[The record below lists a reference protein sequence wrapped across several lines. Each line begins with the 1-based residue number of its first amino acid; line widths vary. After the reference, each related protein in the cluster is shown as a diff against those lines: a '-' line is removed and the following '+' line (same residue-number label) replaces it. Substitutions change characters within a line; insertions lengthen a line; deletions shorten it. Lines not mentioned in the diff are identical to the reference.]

1 MLGATDCVHRD
12 AVAQRYF
19 DDISSYLSV
28 YFTTIGLVARR
39 RPLEYG
45 LRDLFGNVMTSV
57 PRHGQHPIKDLAGY
71 CLRLILSNKN
81 TQVVCVPTNA

>member
-1 MLGATDCVHRD
+1 MGVVLRAPQMLGATDCVHRD

-45 LRDLFGNVMTSV
+45 LRDLFGN
-57 PRHGQHPIKDLAGY
+57 A
-71 CLRLILSNKN
+71 LIVKISFRIF
-81 TQVVCVPTNA
+81 